1 MSRIAQRS
9 ANGGRVAAPADL
21 GTFDSAT
28 AASSAAHW
36 IVTRESGARYDQD
49 LDCVRD
55 NRRKTARIADQL
67 AEVIRSRGLEADA
80 FNLKPSSGVSVDGY
94 DAVVVG
100 GSIHM
105 GKHQEDVVEFVG
117 KNRSELDRL
126 PSAFFSVSL
135 AANGDLANAEAY
147 VENFAQQAGWRPT
160 KVGLFSGALL
170 YRQYGFIKRYM
181 MKRIVRDKPGMSTDT
196 SRDYVY
202 TDWDQVRRFAEDFVE
217 RLVPE
222 GTTKITS

>member
-1 MSRIAQRS
+1 MTKILIAY
-9 ANGGRVAAPADL
+9 
-21 GTFDSAT
+21 GTT
-28 AASSAAHW
+28 
-36 IVTRESGARYDQD
+36 EGQ
-49 LDCVRD
+49 
-55 NRRKTARIADQL
+55 TARIADHL
-67 AEVIRSRGLEADA
+67 SALIRSRGLQADA
-80 FNLKPSSGVSVDGY
+80 LNLKLSQGVSIDGY
-94 DAVVVG
+94 DAVLVG

-105 GKHQEDVVEFVG
+105 GKHQEDVVEFVR
-117 KNRSELDRL
+117 KNRANLERL

-135 AANGDLANAEAY
+135 AANGDLPNAEAY
-147 VENFAQQAGWRPT
+147 VENFAQETAWRPS

-170 YRQYGFIKRYM
+170 YRQYGFLKRYM
-181 MKRIVRDKPGMSTDT
+181 MKKIVRDKPGMSTDT

>member
-1 MSRIAQRS
+1 VTKILIAY
-9 ANGGRVAAPADL
+9 
-21 GTFDSAT
+21 GTT
-28 AASSAAHW
+28 
-36 IVTRESGARYDQD
+36 EGQ
-49 LDCVRD
+49 
-55 NRRKTARIADQL
+55 TARIADQL
-67 AEVIRSRGLEADA
+67 AEVMRNRGVEADSL
-80 FNLKPSSGVSVDGY
+80 NLKLSQGVAIGGY

-100 GSIHM
+100 SSIHM
-105 GKHQEDVVEFVG
+105 GKHQEDVVEFVR
-117 KNRSELDRL
+117 KNRADLDRL

-135 AANGDLANAEAY
+135 AANGDLQNAEAY
-147 VENFAQQAGWRPT
+147 VENFVQETGWRPS

-170 YRQYGFIKRYM
+170 YRQYGFLKRYM

-217 RLVPE
+217 RLVPK

>member
-1 MSRIAQRS
+1 MTKILITYGTTEGQTAQ
-9 ANGGRVAAPADL
+9 
-21 GTFDSAT
+21 
-28 AASSAAHW
+28 
-36 IVTRESGARYDQD
+36 
-49 LDCVRD
+49 
-55 NRRKTARIADQL
+55 IADHL
-67 AEVIRSRGLEADA
+67 AGVIRDRGLEAETM
-80 FNLKPSSGVSVDGY
+80 NLKQSADVSVAGY
-94 DAVVVG
+94 DAVIIG
-100 GSIHM
+100 GSVHM
-105 GKHQEDVVEFVG
+105 GKHQEEVVDFVR
-117 KNRSELDRL
+117 KNRADLERL

-202 TDWDQVRRFAEDFVE
+202 TDWDQIRRFAEDFVE

-222 GTTKITS
+222 DTSKITS